1 MPPDIVIR
9 LYNPEQQYSRNKST
23 QSKTKEY
30 NKGTLFC
37 LFRNWIIEIIDR
49 TEQKISECGTL
60 FRHFPL
66 GNRNAEH
73 FSSFCFRISECGI
86 FFVIKIFLFLRLTY
100 ILIRISK
107 LLVITIGKHLSL
119 FHIFFFC
126 FYKLKNNNQMAI
138 SPVTAYTMKY

>member
-1 MPPDIVIR
+1 MVFFFSKALPPDIVIR

-30 NKGTLFC
+30 NEGTKLFC
-37 LFRNWIIEIIDR
+37 LFRKWIIEIIDR

-86 FFVIKIFLFLRLTY
+86 FFVIFPFLRLTY
-100 ILIRISK
+100 ILIRMSK

-119 FHIFFFC
+119 CFTFFF
-126 FYKLKNNNQMAI
+126 FTN
-138 SPVTAYTMKY
+138 